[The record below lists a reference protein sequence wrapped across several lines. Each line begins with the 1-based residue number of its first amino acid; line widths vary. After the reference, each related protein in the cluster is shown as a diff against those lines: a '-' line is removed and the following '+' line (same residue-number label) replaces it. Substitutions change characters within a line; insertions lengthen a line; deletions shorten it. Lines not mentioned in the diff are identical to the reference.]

1 MTDWMIGEIYILGV
15 KKLFKINLKNIWS
28 IRNKFILLHSQFE
41 DNDRL
46 VLGNKA
52 RRIEIIDIQITTKK
66 LRKSKASITLSESD
80 KHTMESLILAQD
92 ER

>member
-1 MTDWMIGEIYILGV
+1 MDVLGV
-15 KKLFKINLKNIWS
+15 EKTFKINLKNIWS

-46 VLGNKA
+46 VFGNKA

>member
-1 MTDWMIGEIYILGV
+1 M
-15 KKLFKINLKNIWS
+15 KNIWS

-46 VLGNKA
+46 VFGNKA

>member
-1 MTDWMIGEIYILGV
+1 MIGEIYILGV

-46 VLGNKA
+46 VFGNKA

-66 LRKSKASITLSESD
+66 VRKN
-80 KHTMESLILAQD
+80 
-92 ER
+92 

>member
-1 MTDWMIGEIYILGV
+1 MDILGV
-15 KKLFKINLKNIWS
+15 EKTFKINLKNIWS

>member
-1 MTDWMIGEIYILGV
+1 MIRDRCFRSQ
-15 KKLFKINLKNIWS
+15 KTFKINLKNIWS

-46 VLGNKA
+46 VFGNKA

>member
-1 MTDWMIGEIYILGV
+1 MIRERDVLGV
-15 KKLFKINLKNIWS
+15 KTFKINLKNIWS

>member
-1 MTDWMIGEIYILGV
+1 MEIYILGV
-15 KKLFKINLKNIWS
+15 EKTFKIKFKNIWS

-46 VLGNKA
+46 VFENKA

>member
-1 MTDWMIGEIYILGV
+1 MDILGV
-15 KKLFKINLKNIWS
+15 EKTFKINLKNIWS

-46 VLGNKA
+46 VFGNKA